1 VLQSMEQGP
10 SFRIVKPKF
19 PVEDPSWRKTAPQR
33 SRYTHLYFHLID
45 EVLGPFAMRIGAY
58 LPFYA
63 TYYLNGHDII
73 AIERPDNR
81 YVYTRSDY
89 GRKAAAMLV
98 IVRNRI
104 LRPIAGSLFDRPV
117 QSSLKPSSTLHAQ
130 YRKTTRSFNE
140 LIALLKAA

>member
-1 VLQSMEQGP
+1 MHQQGNASP
-10 SFRIVKPKF
+10 A
-19 PVEDPSWRKTAPQR
+19 DR
-33 SRYTHLYFHLID
+33 SVPELGQCLHPYTHLYFYLID

-73 AIERPDNR
+73 AP
-81 YVYTRSDY
+81 
-89 GRKAAAMLV
+89 MLDAQGV
-98 IVRNRI
+98 GYRI

-117 QSSLKPSSTLHAQ
+117 LSSLKPNSKLQAQ